1 MILLNAQ
8 LDTISLNDN
17 IKWNFSH
24 TDIII
29 NKHTQTYYIVKP
41 VLRIPGKTNLTAR
54 DVTATYEPQIHYFE
68 RDLTDAILL
77 ENIKVYNLKRII
89 DPKQGGVGLIW
100 KASLLFQTQRLYW
113 PGTMQA
119 LFMKKV
125 EYSGKFQRIAVPI
138 IDLDPL
144 DYVFIQH

>member
-89 DPKQGGVGLIW
+89 DPKQGRGWSNLESKPSFSNSTAVLAW
-100 KASLLFQTQRLYW
+100 DYASFVHEKSRI
-113 PGTMQA
+113 
-119 LFMKKV
+119 FRKV
-125 EYSGKFQRIAVPI
+125 ST
-138 IDLDPL
+138 
-144 DYVFIQH
+144 HCSTNN